1 MTDTTLNKSYFYN
14 EEPGWGNRS
23 YFTFFSEFNRPWIGV
38 PYIEAVTY
46 IILFIISMIV
56 NIWIFYQIVNTKS
69 IRTVT
74 NYFICNLA
82 SADIFF
88 TLTGPFISVQRI
100 LGTWVLG
107 GFFCHV
113 MVFSLF
119 VSGFVIIWTMTMIS
133 IDRYICI
140 NRPSTRKIT
149 PKMAAIAIIVIW
161 ILALTTSSPIAM
173 YFVIR
178 QFQYGSSE
186 VKVCTLVWPVTAIRV
201 STIFTAILCVFGFII
216 PLGILA
222 VNYFLI
228 IKRFVQSKRAIANI
242 KTNSAITKKRQKE
255 LRDFQV
261 IQTLVLIV
269 ILFIVMWLPLFV
281 VFVLIQ
287 LDGMH
292 DRMKISSQMFIGTL
306 AVALCN
312 GLVNPFVYGIR
323 NYRIKKAALRCL
335 FCRKGHRRVKPMEP
349 EQSQSVYALSYSQN
363 SNSYY

>member
-1 MTDTTLNKSYFYN
+1 MKETTLNKSYFYD

-23 YFTFFSEFNRPWIGV
+23 YFTFFSEFNRPWIGL
-38 PYIEAVTY
+38 PYIEAITY
-46 IILFIISMIV
+46 MILFIISMIV

-88 TLTGPFISVQRI
+88 TLTGPFIAVQRI

-107 GFFCHV
+107 EFFCHV

-149 PKMAAIAIIVIW
+149 PTMAVVAIIFIW
-161 ILALTTSSPIAM
+161 ILALASSSPIAL

-178 QFQYGSSE
+178 KFPYGLST
-186 VKVCTLVWPVTAIRV
+186 VHVCTLVWPVSTVRV
-201 STIFTAILCVFGFII
+201 STIFTAILCICGFII
-216 PLGILA
+216 PLAILG

-228 IKRFVQSKRAIANI
+228 IKRFVKSKRAIASI
-242 KTNSAITKKRQKE
+242 QTNSGNTKKRQKE
-255 LRDFQV
+255 LRDFKV

-269 ILFIVMWLPLFV
+269 ILFIIMWLPLFI
-281 VFVLIQ
+281 VFVYIQ
-287 LDGMH
+287 LDGM
-292 DRMKISSQMFIGTL
+292 DDKMKISSQMFIGTL

-323 NYRIKKAALRCL
+323 NYRMKKAALKCL
-335 FCRKGHRRVKPMEP
+335 LCRKSHRRVKPVEP
-349 EQSQSVYALSYSQN
+349 DQSQSVYALSYSQN
-363 SNSYY
+363 SSSFY